1 MPESPLLLTVERAA
15 ERLDIGRTRVF
26 ELIAEGEI
34 ESVKIGRA
42 RRIPADALTAYVNRL
57 RAEQSRATAAPAPVA

>member
-57 RAEQSRATAAPAPVA
+57 RAEQSRATAAPAHVA